1 MTVKACVFDAYG
13 TLFDVAAAAR
23 NAAAEPG
30 GDALAEVWPGLAET
44 WRLKQLEYS
53 WLRAVADDYVPFWQ
67 VTQDGLDY
75 ALELHGLDGAEDS
88 PALRE
93 TLLGLYRRLDAYSEV
108 PGVLR
113 ELKEAGYATAI
124 LSNGSHDM
132 LDAAIDSAGIRAVLD
147 GSYSVEDVGVFKPH
161 DKVYAMAE
169 DRLGMKGAEIAFFS
183 SNCWDATHAARYGFS
198 TVWVNR
204 GGIPLDRV
212 GAPPARI
219 VRNLEGC
226 AALVAGLA

>member
-1 MTVKACVFDAYG
+1 MPVRACVFDAYG

-30 GDALAEVWPGLAET
+30 GEALAEVWPKLAET

-75 ALELHGLDGAEDS
+75 ALELHGLENAG
-88 PALRE
+88 LRE
-93 TLLGLYRRLDAYSEV
+93 TLLGLYRRLDAYPEV
-108 PGVLR
+108 PGILR
-113 ELKEAGYATAI
+113 DLKDAGHATAI
-124 LSNGSHDM
+124 LSNGSADM
-132 LDAAIDSAGIRAVLD
+132 LDAAIDSAGIRDLID

-161 DKVYAMAE
+161 DRVYAMAE
-169 DRLGMKGAEIAFFS
+169 ERLGVTGAEIAFFS
-183 SNCWDATHAARYGFS
+183 SNCWDATHAARYGFT

-204 GGIPLDRV
+204 GGLPLDRV

-219 VRNLEGC
+219 VDSLAGC
-226 AALVAGLA
+226 ATLVAGLA